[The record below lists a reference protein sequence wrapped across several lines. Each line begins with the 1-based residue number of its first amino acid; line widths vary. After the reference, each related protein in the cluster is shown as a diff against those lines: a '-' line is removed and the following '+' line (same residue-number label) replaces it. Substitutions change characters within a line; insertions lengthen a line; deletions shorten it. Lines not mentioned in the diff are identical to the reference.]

1 MNNQFKGTLMALT
14 GASLWGILGI
24 FIRNLNAFGL
34 NGMDIA
40 FFRCLLSGIGFM
52 LFNAVTNPDVLKV
65 KFKGLLICF
74 MYGIISYNVGFVS
87 YGFAVERIPVSVA
100 TVLMFLCPVWTA
112 LLGRIFFKEK
122 LGIKNGT
129 SIIVCL
135 IGAIMVSNVLSV
147 GKVKLDLIGIICALL
162 NGFGV
167 SLQVMIPRFFSKTLK
182 KDTMLVYGFFGAA
195 FVMALFTNF
204 DAVSAGW
211 SSPDR
216 MSFIMNIVFVS
227 WLCTTFANVSMVKS
241 TNYLNTTVSSILSA
255 IEVVVGALVGLLLYK
270 ESMSLVQS
278 LGAVIV
284 VLGAIGPN
292 IIPRK
297 SQKGNT

>member
-1 MNNQFKGTLMALT
+1 MNNQLKGTLMALT
-14 GASLWGILGI
+14 GASLWGTLGI
-24 FIRNLNAFGL
+24 FIRNLNTFGL

-52 LFNAVTNPDVLKV
+52 VFTAVTNPKLLKV
-65 KFKGLLICF
+65 DFKGLLICF
-74 MYGIISYNVGFVS
+74 MYGIVSYNVGFVS

-112 LLGRIFFKEK
+112 LLGKIIFKEK
-122 LGIKNGT
+122 LGVKNGT
-129 SIIVCL
+129 SIVVCL

-147 GKVKLDLIGIICALL
+147 GNVKLDLIGIVCALL

-167 SLQVMIPRFFSKTLK
+167 SLQVMIPRIFSNRLN

-195 FVMALFTNF
+195 AVMALFTNF
-204 DAVSAGW
+204 DAVNAGFH
-211 SSPDR
+211 SENNLF
-216 MSFIMNIVFVS
+216 FIANILIVS

-278 LGAVIV
+278 IGAVIV

-292 IIPRK
+292 IIQPKNVKR
-297 SQKGNT
+297 